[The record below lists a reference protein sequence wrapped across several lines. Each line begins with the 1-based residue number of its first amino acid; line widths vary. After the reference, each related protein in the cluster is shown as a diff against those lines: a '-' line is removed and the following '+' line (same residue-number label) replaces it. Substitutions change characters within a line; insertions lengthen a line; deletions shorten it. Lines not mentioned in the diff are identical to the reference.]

1 MLYTTVP
8 LDQVNNPN
16 CKFVKLVDEDGIC
29 QFDTFVE
36 EVEKNAMD
44 KKALSA
50 IFASMDSYH
59 PSLLLPKEKFR
70 QIKWKERSDIYEF
83 KKKNIRVYVI
93 LQKPDVYVIMGGYKN
108 NQENDIAKIKRDI
121 VNFKR

>member
-36 EVEKNAMD
+36 EVEKM
-44 KKALSA
+44 
-50 IFASMDSYH
+50 
-59 PSLLLPKEKFR
+59 
-70 QIKWKERSDIYEF
+70 QWT
-83 KKKNIRVYVI
+83 
-93 LQKPDVYVIMGGYKN
+93 
-108 NQENDIAKIKRDI
+108 KRH
-121 VNFKR
+121 